1 MKLTSE
7 RYSGIKT
14 GYWSAVKKDELVQK
28 LGEIE
33 DRAPRLLAEV
43 CDTFCTVSMDDKVCR
58 GCAVNT
64 LVRLID
70 I

>member
-1 MKLTSE
+1 MNKIRIATNEKALT
-7 RYSGIKT
+7 
-14 GYWSAVKKDELVQK
+14 V
-28 LGEIE
+28 
-33 DRAPRLLAEV
+33 RLLARV